1 MIFDLPSLLHPVDE
15 ATFLQHFIAKRR
27 LYVRTSERGRAAG
40 LLPWATV
47 NHLIE
52 CDVLPP
58 DRLRVIRANIDVA
71 TLMYR
76 RRDEHKHLR
85 AGALQQLLAQGAS
98 VIINDVSDLVPA
110 IGGLSDNIERRLGH
124 RVGVNAYLSFGR
136 GSAFKA
142 HFDYHDVLVLQVH
155 GRKRWRSHGTP
166 FPSPVEQ
173 LEPEPGKEAPI
184 EIAWEEVLEPGDLL
198 YLPRGEVHEA
208 AVEGPNSVHLTIG
221 IHIRHGVHLFEWLRK
236 RAALDP
242 EIRKDLTR
250 AAGTEAL
257 RLHEATLKERLHA
270 IVDAASVEEFLSA
283 EDAERRPRVRLNIG
297 IEDMPADDDVV
308 EPAPRRTIAL
318 PADVESETAIIV
330 GGERYRLSPAAL
342 RVLRLLLLRNR
353 LTFREIKTE
362 LSAELN
368 AEAVRV
374 AIHELARQGLAGLT
388 HAASR

>member
-15 ATFLQHFIAKRR
+15 ATFLQHFIEKRR
-27 LYVRTSERGRAAG
+27 LHVRTSERGRAAG

-173 LEPEPGKEAPI
+173 LEPEPGKEAPP

-257 RLHEATLKERLHA
+257 RRHEATLKERLHA

-283 EDAERRPRVRLNIG
+283 EDAEPFEGAKVMVYPNADERDPQMFLVEAQARDGFVYALLADGSIQGFSPQRLEEFRKSTGQPDGAANG
-297 IEDMPADDDVV
+297 RQPFS
-308 EPAPRRTIAL
+308 
-318 PADVESETAIIV
+318 SET
-330 GGERYRLSPAAL
+330 
-342 RVLRLLLLRNR
+342 NR
-353 LTFREIKTE
+353 T
-362 LSAELN
+362 SA
-368 AEAVRV
+368 
-374 AIHELARQGLAGLT
+374 
-388 HAASR
+388 AASTRRSP